1 MSNDFDRESL
11 ISIFVAEATDGIT
24 TLWTALHPTGKMI
37 PAKEMLQE
45 QHVIGHKL
53 KGAALIYG
61 YSGLAKLGEALET
74 ILEQAS
80 TVSQSD
86 WPRVVSALRELVKIF
101 RSQLEVIG
109 RGGQED
115 IDLIEEWTRR
125 CAELIPSPPVSGHSA
140 AADPDAE
147 SLAPDY
153 LVPNLDAEVLSY
165 FTPEAQEYLEVMEGL
180 LLRLERTPEDAE
192 SIQHLFRTAH
202 TLKGSAHT
210 VGFQAIGDV
219 AHPVEDCLGAV
230 REGRLRMS
238 S

>member
-1 MSNDFDRESL
+1 MSSDFDRESL

-24 TLWTALHPTGKMI
+24 TLWTALHPAGQMI

-80 TVSQSD
+80 AVSQSD

-101 RSQLEVIG
+101 RSQLEIIG

-115 IDLIEEWTRR
+115 MSLIEECTRR
-125 CAELIPSPPVSGHSA
+125 CAELIPEPPASGHSDA
-140 AADPDAE
+140 AGPDAE

-153 LVPNLDAEVLSY
+153 PMPKRCL
-165 FTPEAQEYLEVMEGL
+165 T
-180 LLRLERTPEDAE
+180 LRQRRKNTSRSWKDSCFGWRRLPRMPRASSICSARRT
-192 SIQHLFRTAH
+192 R
-202 TLKGSAHT
+202 
-210 VGFQAIGDV
+210 
-219 AHPVEDCLGAV
+219 
-230 REGRLRMS
+230 
-238 S
+238 